1 MKYYDTNIENL
12 KIRETTEEDCSLI
25 LSLIKEIAEYEK
37 MSDQVVA
44 TEESLKES
52 IFENKRAEVV
62 ILELN
67 EEAIGYALY
76 FYNYSTFIGKS
87 GLYLEDI
94 FIKKEVRG
102 KGIGKEVFKF
112 LVKKAK
118 EEGCKRMEWSCL
130 DWNEPSIKFYKSLGA
145 VPMDEWTVYRLT
157 EKEINRL
164 SQNDIM

>member
-67 EEAIGYALY
+67 GEAVGYALY

-112 LVKKAK
+112 LVKKA
-118 EEGCKRMEWSCL
+118 
-130 DWNEPSIKFYKSLGA
+130 
-145 VPMDEWTVYRLT
+145 
-157 EKEINRL
+157 
-164 SQNDIM
+164 